1 MKNIEDVLNNS
12 YNEKIEIPSKVEYR
26 INYTLNNLGKPK
38 NSKIYIKKI
47 STIIASLILVLFSG
61 WTVYAAFNGTI
72 NGESIFEWIGIKFS
86 NKTYQQYK
94 ESINETILKN
104 ETNVTL
110 ESTLYDEGF
119 TIIEFDVT
127 LSKEDKEYLNIGEK
141 VVPDDYIENDKYE
154 PSITGTTIDGR
165 NLTNKELKQ
174 KIAED
179 NKDRVIDNIWLS
191 INNNIKIFEDGYI
204 YIEAPHSNMN
214 IILNDNKIFARHN
227 TTQIVNKISDYEYK
241 VYQIYF
247 LTDEK
252 IGDQEEFEI
261 TIKDLALGTNYTKVD
276 GGQKNILIPGEFKVK
291 LSKNKT
297 KNDTDIIYPNIE
309 PIKYNNS
316 SQFVQNIMKT
326 PMITMVK
333 ISAEIKN
340 VNSYNIENYISPL
353 SYNVIDENGVQI
365 PSQKIETK
373 KQLIYSNGKV
383 EDWPIE
389 DIFNNRY
396 FSNANLLLEEYIIIE
411 NGNNSIKIEAYE
423 NNNEIGNFN
432 LKFD

>member
-1 MKNIEDVLNNS
+1 ML
-12 YNEKIEIPSKVEYR
+12 R
-26 INYTLNNLGKPK
+26 I
-38 NSKIYIKKI
+38 
-47 STIIASLILVLFSG
+47 
-61 WTVYAAFNGTI
+61 
-72 NGESIFEWIGIKFS
+72 
-86 NKTYQQYK
+86 
-94 ESINETILKN
+94 
-104 ETNVTL
+104 
-110 ESTLYDEGF
+110 
-119 TIIEFDVT
+119 
-127 LSKEDKEYLNIGEK
+127 
-141 VVPDDYIENDKYE
+141 
-154 PSITGTTIDGR
+154 
-165 NLTNKELKQ
+165 
-174 KIAED
+174 
-179 NKDRVIDNIWLS
+179 
-191 INNNIKIFEDGYI
+191 NNIKIFEDGYI